1 MDSNT
6 SSSGYFLNHENL
18 HSVYYE
24 AKEGDG
30 IIDLGLSLRTLQP
43 QAYHA
48 SAHGTDDYGDLI
60 DWHELNR
67 KLKSSKMGYKRKTRE
82 NYDNETEGVQSKE
95 RGTYVKVNM
104 DGVIVGRKICILDH
118 PGYSSLALQLE
129 DMFGRQSISGLQL
142 FQVGSEF
149 SLFYKDTDGNWR
161 PAGDV
166 PWNLM
171 ILNSEFVD
179 CVKRLRIVP
188 KNEAFVPSS
197 SAFA

>member
-18 HSVYYE
+18 NSVYYE
-24 AKEGDG
+24 GKEGDG

-60 DWHELNR
+60 DWHELNPE
-67 KLKSSKMGYKRKTRE
+67 LKSSKMGHKRKTRE
-82 NYDNETEGVQSKE
+82 SYDSETEGVQSKE

-104 DGVIVGRKICILDH
+104 DGVIVGRKICIHDH

-129 DMFGRQSISGLQL
+129 DMFGRVANPYLGYSHFKLGQNFPCFTKTQMGIGGQL
-142 FQVGSEF
+142 VMFH
-149 SLFYKDTDGNWR
+149 GN
-161 PAGDV
+161 
-166 PWNLM
+166 
-171 ILNSEFVD
+171 